1 MKTIIVMSLLMAS
14 TGALGGCALGL
25 AAGAGAVVADEANEN
40 DGKFDPLEDTYD
52 GNDDAEDDDIN

>member
-1 MKTIIVMSLLMAS
+1 MKKMIVAS
-14 TGALGGCALGL
+14 ILFVFGGTLSGCALGV
-25 AAGAGAVVADEANEN
+25 AAGAGAVVADEANES

>member
-1 MKTIIVMSLLMAS
+1 MTKIIFASFLLAAS
-14 TGALGGCALGL
+14 SALGGCALGV

-52 GNDDAEDDDIN
+52 GNETAEDDDVN